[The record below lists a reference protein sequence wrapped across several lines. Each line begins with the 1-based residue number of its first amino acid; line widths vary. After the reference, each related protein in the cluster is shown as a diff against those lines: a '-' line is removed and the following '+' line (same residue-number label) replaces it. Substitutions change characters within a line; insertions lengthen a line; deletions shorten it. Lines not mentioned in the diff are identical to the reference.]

1 MRLLQSTRRML
12 KQDQEAETNKKAR
25 ISGLFY
31 RLGAAAPL
39 RILFS
44 LLTVWSVSC

>member
-1 MRLLQSTRRML
+1 MTGKLFDVAWLRH
-12 KQDQEAETNKKAR
+12 KKTR

-39 RILFS
+39 RILFCP
-44 LLTVWSVSC
+44 LTVWSVSC